1 MHFIV
6 LSNLLLVICE
16 AASADENMSCAFFSK
31 TLAEIDEQRV
41 IIVSNF

>member
-6 LSNLLLVICE
+6 QGSLFLVICE
-16 AASADENMSCAFFSK
+16 AASADENMSCAFFGK

-41 IIVSNF
+41 LIVSSF